1 MTGEYRLLTNKIKD
15 NMTIIEPCC
24 KKTQFT
30 KLLSHLKQAQ
40 PEKFAYYGDVSFRAW
55 LSILV
60 LENRNSDATITLRAL
75 DFDTLT
81 YLCKEMNDRA
91 CIVGKP
97 EAMVLNNVHIIIDN
111 SDPDT
116 EALILNLPPEAK
128 KLIDAGRLK
137 ITAPEKDIRQDKIVL
152 QNDLWQYTM
161 QGIFFATRNTAQRIV
176 TITKKAAPQKPTSA
190 PAPQPSNETEEASSQ
205 PAEA

>member
-1 MTGEYRLLTNKIKD
+1 
-15 NMTIIEPCC
+15 MTILEPCC

-40 PEKFAYYGDVSFRAW
+40 SEKFAYYGDVSFREW
-55 LSILV
+55 FSILL
-60 LENRNSDATITLRAL
+60 LENRNSDVTITLRTL

-81 YLCKEMNDRA
+81 YLCKKMNERA
-91 CIVGKP
+91 FVLGKP
-97 EAMVLNNVHIIIDN
+97 EAMMLNTVHIITDP

-116 EALILNLPPEAK
+116 NTLACNPPQEAK
-128 KLIDAGRLK
+128 ELADAGRLK
-137 ITAPEKDIRQDKIVL
+137 ITSPEKDIRQDKIVL
-152 QNDLWQYTM
+152 QNDVWQYTM

-176 TITKKAAPQKPTSA
+176 TITKKATPQKPAAT
-190 PAPQPSNETEEASSQ
+190 PAPQPSDETEEAPSQ